1 MERRTK
7 MNTFF
12 NPFAEELEN
21 ERIRGKQE
29 IKIQIFLDSVV

>member
-12 NPFAEELEN
+12 NSFAEELEN
-21 ERIRGKQE
+21 ERIRGKKRNKDTN
-29 IKIQIFLDSVV
+29 ILR

>member
-1 MERRTK
+1 MERGTK
-7 MNTFF
+7 MNIFF

-21 ERIRGKQE
+21 ERIRGKKK